1 METRRSVTGY
11 VVKFGQVVISWK
23 SKKHNIVSRS
33 SAETKFRSMATTVT
47 ELVWLKGLFSE
58 LGVEVTY
65 PLKLFCDSK
74 AATHIAAHPI
84 FHERTKHIEIDC
96 NFVRKKKN
104 T

>member
-1 METRRSVTGY
+1 
-11 VVKFGQVVISWK
+11 
-23 SKKHNIVSRS
+23 
-33 SAETKFRSMATTVT
+33 MATTVT

-96 NFVRKKKN
+96 NFVRKKKILGRID
-104 T
+104 THSTYRYQGTTSKSAKKGFV